1 VISVVLA
8 DDQPLVRMGLRRIF
22 DRRHGFDV
30 IAECGDGAEAVETA
44 GKLRPD
50 VVVMDMRMPG
60 TNGAEAIRQIRKL
73 EGAPPVLVL
82 TTFDDSET
90 VHEAVTAGAAGF
102 ALKDSSAED
111 LHRAVREVAAGNG
124 WIDYTVARP
133 LLETFGEVVPPPE
146 RRAKLGLLT
155 ERELHVLKL
164 LGRGSTNSEIA
175 DELCVS
181 TGTVKTHVGSI
192 LAKLSLRDRVAAV
205 VFAFEHGLATP
216 GSRLEA
222 VNAKAAQS

>member
-1 VISVVLA
+1 MGIVISILLA

-30 IAECGDGAEAVETA
+30 VAEAGDGAQAVEIA
-44 GKLRPD
+44 ERMRPD

-60 TNGAEAIRQIRKL
+60 TNGSEAIRRIRTL
-73 EGAPPVLVL
+73 EEPPPVLVL
-82 TTFDDSET
+82 TTYDDNET

-111 LHRAVREVAAGNG
+111 LHRAVREIANGNG

-146 RRAKLGLLT
+146 RRAKLQLLT

-175 DELCVS
+175 SELCVS

-192 LAKLSLRDRVAAV
+192 LAKLGLRDRVAAV
-205 VFAFEHGLATP
+205 VFAFEHGLASP
-216 GSRLEA
+216 GRPTT
-222 VNAKAAQS
+222 VG

>member
-1 VISVVLA
+1 VITLVLA

-30 IAECGDGAEAVETA
+30 IAEAGDGAEAVELAT
-44 GKLRPD
+44 KLRPD

-60 TNGAEAIRQIRKL
+60 TNGAEAIRQIRRI
-73 EGAPPVLVL
+73 EDAPPVLVL
-82 TTFDDSET
+82 TTYDDDET

-111 LHRAVREVAAGNG
+111 LHRAVREIANGNG

-133 LLETFGEVVPPPE
+133 LLETFGDVVPPPE
-146 RRAKLGLLT
+146 RRAKLTLLT

-175 DELCVS
+175 VELCVS

-192 LAKLSLRDRVAAV
+192 LAKLALRDRVAAV
-205 VFAFEHGLATP
+205 VFAFEHGLASAGRT
-216 GSRLEA
+216 A
-222 VNAKAAQS
+222 ADAAK

>member
-1 VISVVLA
+1 VITILLA

-30 IAECGDGAEAVETA
+30 IAEAGDGAEAVELA
-44 GKLRPD
+44 QSAKPE

-60 TNGAEAIRQIRKL
+60 TNGAEAIRRL
-73 EGAPPVLVL
+73 RALDNAPPVLVL
-82 TTFDDSET
+82 TTYDDNET

-111 LHRAVREVAAGNG
+111 LHRAVREIANGNG

-146 RRAKLGLLT
+146 RRAKLQLLT

-164 LGRGSTNSEIA
+164 LGKGLTNSEIA

-192 LAKLSLRDRVAAV
+192 LAKLNLRDRVAAV
-205 VFAFEHGLATP
+205 VFAFEHGLASA
-216 GSRLEA
+216 G
-222 VNAKAAQS
+222 AKVSAAD

>member
-1 VISVVLA
+1 MITILLA

-30 IAECGDGAEAVETA
+30 IAEAGDGAEAVELAKTM
-44 GKLRPD
+44 KPQ

-60 TNGAEAIRQIRKL
+60 TNGAEAIRRIREL
-73 EGAPPVLVL
+73 EGPPPVLVL
-82 TTFDDSET
+82 TTYDDNET

-111 LHRAVREVAAGNG
+111 LHRAVREIANGNG

-146 RRAKLGLLT
+146 RRAKLSLLT
-155 ERELHVLKL
+155 ERELHVMKL
-164 LGRGSTNSEIA
+164 LGRGYTNSEIA
-175 DELCVS
+175 TELCVS

-192 LAKLSLRDRVAAV
+192 LAKLGLRDRVAAV

-216 GSRLEA
+216 GSR
-222 VNAKAAQS
+222 VP

>member
-1 VISVVLA
+1 VITILLA

-30 IAECGDGAEAVETA
+30 IAEAGDGGEAVELA
-44 GKLRPD
+44 QRLHPD

-60 TNGAEAIRQIRKL
+60 TNGADAIRKL
-73 EGAPPVLVL
+73 RALDAGPPVLVL
-82 TTFDDSET
+82 TTYDDSET

-111 LHRAVREVAAGNG
+111 LHRAVKEIAQGNG

-146 RRAKLGLLT
+146 RRARLNLLT
-155 ERELHVLKL
+155 ERELHVMKL
-164 LGRGSTNSEIA
+164 LGRGCTNSEIA

-192 LAKLSLRDRVAAV
+192 LSKLGLRDRVAAV
-205 VFAFEHGLATP
+205 VFAFEHGIASP
-216 GSRLEA
+216 GAHVTTES
-222 VNAKAAQS
+222 

>member
-1 VISVVLA
+1 LITILLA

-30 IAECGDGAEAVETA
+30 IAEAGDGAEAVDLA
-44 GKLRPD
+44 KSLRPQ

-60 TNGAEAIRQIRKL
+60 TNGAEAIRRIREL
-73 EGAPPVLVL
+73 TEPPPVLVL
-82 TTFDDSET
+82 TTYDDNET

-111 LHRAVREVAAGNG
+111 LHRAVREIANGNG

-146 RRAKLGLLT
+146 RRAKLSLLT
-155 ERELHVLKL
+155 ERELHVMKL
-164 LGRGSTNSEIA
+164 LGRGCTNSEIA
-175 DELCVS
+175 TELCVS

-192 LAKLSLRDRVAAV
+192 LAKLGLRDRVAAV

-216 GSRLEA
+216 GSR
-222 VNAKAAQS
+222 VTG

>member
-1 VISVVLA
+1 VITILLA

-30 IAECGDGAEAVETA
+30 IAEAGDGSEAVDLAREV
-44 GKLRPD
+44 RPD

-60 TNGAEAIRQIRKL
+60 TNGADAIRKL
-73 EGAPPVLVL
+73 REIEGSPPVLVL
-82 TTFDDSET
+82 TTYDDDET

-111 LHRAVREVAAGNG
+111 LHRAVREIAKGNG
-124 WIDYTVARP
+124 WIDYSVARP
-133 LLETFGEVVPPPE
+133 LLRTFGEVVPPPE
-146 RRAKLGLLT
+146 RRAKLNLLT

-164 LGRGSTNSEIA
+164 LGRGAMNSEIA
-175 DELCVS
+175 TELCVS

-192 LAKLSLRDRVAAV
+192 LAKLALRDRVAAV
-205 VFAFEHGLATP
+205 VFAFEHGLASP
-216 GSRLEA
+216 GA
-222 VNAKAAQS
+222 GVTGGA

>member
-1 VISVVLA
+1 VGVVITILLA

-30 IAECGDGAEAVETA
+30 IAEAGDGAEAVELATS
-44 GKLRPD
+44 LRPD
-50 VVVMDMRMPG
+50 VVVMDMRMPV
-60 TNGAEAIRQIRKL
+60 TNGAEAIRILRKRD
-73 EGAPPVLVL
+73 GTPPVLVL
-82 TTFDDSET
+82 TTYDDTET
-90 VHEAVTAGAAGF
+90 VHEAVAAGAAGF

-111 LHRAVREVAAGNG
+111 LHRAVRELANGNG
-124 WIDYTVARP
+124 WIDYAVARP

-146 RRAKLGLLT
+146 RRAKLTLLT

-164 LGRGSTNSEIA
+164 LGRGCTNSEIA

-192 LAKLSLRDRVAAV
+192 LSKLSLRDRVAAV
-205 VFAFEHGLATP
+205 VFAFEHGIATP
-216 GSRLEA
+216 GA
-222 VNAKAAQS
+222 HVTA

>member
-1 VISVVLA
+1 VGVVITILLA

-30 IAECGDGAEAVETA
+30 IAEAGDGAEAVELATS
-44 GKLRPD
+44 LRPD
-50 VVVMDMRMPG
+50 VVVMDMRMPV
-60 TNGAEAIRQIRKL
+60 TNGAEAIRMLRKRD
-73 EGAPPVLVL
+73 GAPPVLVL
-82 TTFDDSET
+82 TTYDDTET

-111 LHRAVREVAAGNG
+111 LHRAVRELANGNG
-124 WIDYTVARP
+124 WIDYAVARP

-146 RRAKLGLLT
+146 RRAKLTLLT

-164 LGRGSTNSEIA
+164 LGRGCTNSEIA

-192 LAKLSLRDRVAAV
+192 LSKLSLRDRVAAV
-205 VFAFEHGLATP
+205 VFAFEHGIATP
-216 GSRLEA
+216 GA
-222 VNAKAAQS
+222 HVTA

>member
-1 VISVVLA
+1 MISIVLA
-8 DDQPLVRMGLRRIF
+8 DDQPLVRMGLRRVF

-30 IAECGDGAEAVETA
+30 IAEAGDGADAVEIA
-44 GKLRPD
+44 ARLRPD

-60 TNGAEAIRQIRKL
+60 TNGAAAIRQIR
-73 EGAPPVLVL
+73 EMEDPPPVLVL
-82 TTFDDSET
+82 TTFDDTQT
-90 VHEAVTAGAAGF
+90 VHEAVSAGAAGF

-111 LHRAVREVAAGNG
+111 LHRAVREIANGNG
-124 WIDYTVARP
+124 WIDFSVARP

-146 RRAKLGLLT
+146 RREKLSLLT

-164 LGRGSTNSEIA
+164 LGRGRTNSEIA

-192 LAKLSLRDRVAAV
+192 LAKLGLRDRVAAV

-216 GSRLEA
+216 GRMPTGA
-222 VNAKAAQS
+222 

>member
-1 VISVVLA
+1 VISILLA

-30 IAECGDGAEAVETA
+30 VAEAGDGAEAVDIA
-44 GKLRPD
+44 QQMRPD

-60 TNGAEAIRQIRKL
+60 TNGAEAIRRIRQL
-73 EGAPPVLVL
+73 DAPPPVLVL
-82 TTFDDSET
+82 TTYDDNET

-111 LHRAVREVAAGNG
+111 LHRAVREIANGNG

-146 RRAKLGLLT
+146 RRAKLQLLT

-164 LGRGSTNSEIA
+164 LGRGCTNSEIA
-175 DELCVS
+175 SELCVS

-192 LAKLSLRDRVAAV
+192 LAKLGLRDRVAAV

-216 GSRLEA
+216 GSR
-222 VNAKAAQS
+222 VS

>member
-1 VISVVLA
+1 MITIVLA
-8 DDQPLVRMGLRRIF
+8 DDQPLVRMGLKRIF

-30 IAECGDGAEAVETA
+30 IGECGDGAEAVEA
-44 GKLRPD
+44 AMSLRPD

-60 TNGAEAIRQIRKL
+60 TSGAEAIRQIRARA
-73 EGAPPVLVL
+73 GAPPVLVL
-82 TTFDDSET
+82 TTYDDAET

-111 LHRAVREVAAGNG
+111 LHRAVREISAGNG
-124 WIDYTVARP
+124 WIDYGVTRP
-133 LLETFGEVVPPPE
+133 LLETFGEAVPPPE
-146 RRAKLGLLT
+146 RRAVLNALT

-164 LGRGSTNSEIA
+164 LGRGLTNAEIA
-175 DELCVS
+175 ETLAVS

-205 VFAFEHGLATP
+205 VFAFEHGLAMP
-216 GSRLEA
+216 GNRVQAS
-222 VNAKAAQS
+222 

>member
-1 VISVVLA
+1 MITILLA

-30 IAECGDGAEAVETA
+30 IAEAGDGAEAFELAKTL
-44 GKLRPD
+44 KPQ

-60 TNGAEAIRQIRKL
+60 TNGAEAIRRIREL
-73 EGAPPVLVL
+73 ADPPPVLVL
-82 TTFDDSET
+82 TTYDDNET

-111 LHRAVREVAAGNG
+111 LHRAVREIANGNG

-146 RRAKLGLLT
+146 RRAKLSLLT
-155 ERELHVLKL
+155 ERELHVMKL
-164 LGRGSTNSEIA
+164 LGRGCTNSEIA
-175 DELCVS
+175 TELCVS

-192 LAKLSLRDRVAAV
+192 LAKLGLRDRVAAV

-216 GSRLEA
+216 GSR
-222 VNAKAAQS
+222 VP

>member
-1 VISVVLA
+1 MISILLA

-30 IAECGDGAEAVETA
+30 IAEAGDGADAVEIA
-44 GKLRPD
+44 ARLRPD

-60 TNGAEAIRQIRKL
+60 TNGAAAIRQIR
-73 EGAPPVLVL
+73 EMEDPPPVLVL
-82 TTFDDSET
+82 TTFDDTET
-90 VHEAVTAGAAGF
+90 VHEAVSAGAAGF

-111 LHRAVREVAAGNG
+111 LHRAVREIANGNG
-124 WIDYTVARP
+124 WIDFSVARP

-146 RRAKLGLLT
+146 RREKLSLLT

-164 LGRGSTNSEIA
+164 LGRGRTNSEIA

-192 LAKLSLRDRVAAV
+192 LAKLGLRDRVAAV

-216 GSRLEA
+216 GRTPTGA
-222 VNAKAAQS
+222 

>member
-1 VISVVLA
+1 VITIVLA

-30 IAECGDGAEAVETA
+30 VAEAGDGAEAVELART
-44 GKLRPD
+44 LHPN

-60 TNGAEAIRQIRKL
+60 TNGAEAIRRMREL
-73 EGAPPVLVL
+73 DSPPPVLVL
-82 TTFDDSET
+82 TTYDDNET

-111 LHRAVREVAAGNG
+111 LHRAVREIANGNG

-133 LLETFGEVVPPPE
+133 LLQTFGEVVPPPE
-146 RRAKLGLLT
+146 RRAKLSLLT
-155 ERELHVLKL
+155 ERELHVMKL
-164 LGRGSTNSEIA
+164 LGRGCTNSEIA
-175 DELCVS
+175 SELCVS

-192 LAKLSLRDRVAAV
+192 LAKLGLRDRVAAV

-216 GSRLEA
+216 GSR
-222 VNAKAAQS
+222 VT

>member
-1 VISVVLA
+1 VV
-8 DDQPLVRMGLRRIF
+8 
-22 DRRHGFDV
+22 
-30 IAECGDGAEAVETA
+30 AEAGDGAEAFDIAER
-44 GKLRPD
+44 LRPD

-60 TNGAEAIRQIRKL
+60 TNGAEAIRRIRTL
-73 EGAPPVLVL
+73 ENPPPVLVL
-82 TTFDDSET
+82 TTYDDNET
-90 VHEAVTAGAAGF
+90 VHKAVTAGAAGF

-111 LHRAVREVAAGNG
+111 LHRAVREIANGNG
-124 WIDYTVARP
+124 WIDYSVARP

-146 RRAKLGLLT
+146 RRAKLQLLT

-175 DELCVS
+175 SELCVS

-192 LAKLSLRDRVAAV
+192 LAKLGLRDRVAAV

-216 GSRLEA
+216 GRPTT
-222 VNAKAAQS
+222 VG

>member
-1 VISVVLA
+1 MISIVLA

-30 IAECGDGAEAVETA
+30 IAEAGDGAEAVEMA
-44 GKLRPD
+44 AKLRPD

-60 TNGAEAIRQIRKL
+60 TNGAAAIRQIR
-73 EGAPPVLVL
+73 EMDAPPPVLVL
-82 TTFDDSET
+82 TTFDDNET

-111 LHRAVREVAAGNG
+111 LHRAVREIANGNG
-124 WIDYTVARP
+124 WIDFSVARP
-133 LLETFGEVVPPPE
+133 LLETFGAVVPPPE
-146 RRAKLGLLT
+146 RREKLSLLT

-164 LGRGSTNSEIA
+164 LGRGRTNSEIA

-192 LAKLSLRDRVAAV
+192 LAKLGLRDRVAAV

-216 GSRLEA
+216 GRTPTGA
-222 VNAKAAQS
+222 

>member
-1 VISVVLA
+1 MITILLA

-30 IAECGDGAEAVETA
+30 IAEAGDGAEAVELA
-44 GKLRPD
+44 QSAKPE

-60 TNGAEAIRQIRKL
+60 TNGAEAIRRL
-73 EGAPPVLVL
+73 RALDNAPPVLVL
-82 TTFDDSET
+82 TTYDDNET

-111 LHRAVREVAAGNG
+111 LHRAVREIANGNG

-133 LLETFGEVVPPPE
+133 LLQTFGEVVPPPE
-146 RRAKLGLLT
+146 RRAKLQLLT

-164 LGRGSTNSEIA
+164 LGKGLTNSEIA
-175 DELCVS
+175 DQLCVS

-192 LAKLSLRDRVAAV
+192 LAKLNLRDRVAAV
-205 VFAFEHGLATP
+205 VFAFEHGLASA
-216 GSRLEA
+216 G
-222 VNAKAAQS
+222 AKVSADRA

>member
-1 VISVVLA
+1 VITILLA

-30 IAECGDGAEAVETA
+30 IAEAGDGAEAVELAQKT
-44 GKLRPD
+44 RPN

-60 TNGAEAIRQIRKL
+60 TNGAEAIRRIRQL
-73 EGAPPVLVL
+73 DAPPPVLVL
-82 TTFDDSET
+82 TTYDDNET

-111 LHRAVREVAAGNG
+111 LHRAVREIANGNG

-146 RRAKLGLLT
+146 RRAKLQLLT

-164 LGRGSTNSEIA
+164 LGRGCTNSEIA
-175 DELCVS
+175 SELCVS

-192 LAKLSLRDRVAAV
+192 LAKLGLRDRVAAV

-216 GSRLEA
+216 GSR
-222 VNAKAAQS
+222 VSQIS

>member
-1 VISVVLA
+1 MISILLA

-30 IAECGDGAEAVETA
+30 IAEAGDGAEAVELA
-44 GKLRPD
+44 GKMKPD
-50 VVVMDMRMPG
+50 VIVMDMRMPG
-60 TNGAEAIRQIRKL
+60 TNGAEAIRQIRTSDA
-73 EGAPPVLVL
+73 APPVLVL
-82 TTFDDSET
+82 TTYDDNET

-111 LHRAVREVAAGNG
+111 LHRAVREIANGNG

-146 RRAKLGLLT
+146 RRLKLSLLT

-164 LGRGSTNSEIA
+164 LGRGYTNSEIA
-175 DELCVS
+175 SELCVS

-192 LAKLSLRDRVAAV
+192 LAKLNLRDRVAAV
-205 VFAFEHGLATP
+205 VFAFEHGLANAGRTP
-216 GSRLEA
+216 
-222 VNAKAAQS
+222 AASQRA

>member
-1 VISVVLA
+1 
-8 DDQPLVRMGLRRIF
+8 MGLRRIF

-30 IAECGDGAEAVETA
+30 IAEAGDGAEAVELA
-44 GKLRPD
+44 QSAKPE

-60 TNGAEAIRQIRKL
+60 TNGAEAIRRL
-73 EGAPPVLVL
+73 RALDNAPPVLVL
-82 TTFDDSET
+82 TTYDDNET

-111 LHRAVREVAAGNG
+111 LHRAVREIANGNG

-146 RRAKLGLLT
+146 RRAKLQLLT

-164 LGRGSTNSEIA
+164 LGRGMTNSEIA

-192 LAKLSLRDRVAAV
+192 LAKLGLRDRVAAV
-205 VFAFEHGLATP
+205 VFAFEHGLASP
-216 GSRLEA
+216 GRPTA
-222 VNAKAAQS
+222 DAAPQ

>member
-1 VISVVLA
+1 VITIVLA

-22 DRRHGFDV
+22 DRRHGFD
-30 IAECGDGAEAVETA
+30 AEAVELART
-44 GKLRPD
+44 LHPN

-60 TNGAEAIRQIRKL
+60 TNGAEAIRRMREL
-73 EGAPPVLVL
+73 DSPPPVLVL
-82 TTFDDSET
+82 TTYDDNET

-111 LHRAVREVAAGNG
+111 LHRSVREIANGNG

-133 LLETFGEVVPPPE
+133 LLQTFGEVVPPPE
-146 RRAKLGLLT
+146 RRAKLSLLT
-155 ERELHVLKL
+155 ERELHVMKL
-164 LGRGSTNSEIA
+164 LGRGFTNSEIA
-175 DELCVS
+175 SELCVS

-192 LAKLSLRDRVAAV
+192 LAKLGLRDRVAAV

-216 GSRLEA
+216 GSR
-222 VNAKAAQS
+222 VT

>member
-1 VISVVLA
+1 VISILLA

-30 IAECGDGAEAVETA
+30 IAEAGDGAEAVELA
-44 GKLRPD
+44 GKMKPD
-50 VVVMDMRMPG
+50 VIVMDMRMPG
-60 TNGAEAIRQIRKL
+60 TNGAEAIRRIRTSDA
-73 EGAPPVLVL
+73 APPVLVL
-82 TTFDDSET
+82 TTYDDNET

-111 LHRAVREVAAGNG
+111 LHRAVREIANGNG

-146 RRAKLGLLT
+146 RRLKLSLLT

-164 LGRGSTNSEIA
+164 LGRGYTNSEIA
-175 DELCVS
+175 SELCVS

-192 LAKLSLRDRVAAV
+192 LAKLNLRDRVAAV
-205 VFAFEHGLATP
+205 VFAFEHGLANAGRTP
-216 GSRLEA
+216 VASQRA
-222 VNAKAAQS
+222 